1 LISPL
6 FLLYLIVI
14 VNFEQQAIAEK
25 IRDVYMSDK
34 KLIVVGDEIEAMCG
48 TCKDATV
55 HVVEVIK
62 EDKVIR
68 VMCKS
73 CLNSH
78 KFKAPISQDKKK
90 TKKKTARTKA
100 SGKSKEQRK
109 WSRVMAKADV
119 ENQQDYAMTEKY
131 EENDVIN
138 HAKFGVGVVAE
149 IVDPT
154 KMNVVF
160 EEGVKTMV
168 HNRS

>member
-1 LISPL
+1 
-6 FLLYLIVI
+6 
-14 VNFEQQAIAEK
+14 
-25 IRDVYMSDK
+25 MSDK
-34 KLIVVGDEIEAMCG
+34 KQIVVGDEIEAMCG
-48 TCKDATV
+48 ACKDATV
-55 HVVEVIK
+55 HIVEVIK
-62 EDKVIR
+62 ANKVIR

-78 KFKAPISQDKKK
+78 KFRAPISQDEKKPKKSAAAAK
-90 TKKKTARTKA
+90 T

-119 ENQQDYAMTEKY
+119 ENPQDYAMTEKY

-138 HAKFGVGVVAE
+138 HTKFGVGVVAE

-160 EEGVKTMV
+160 EDGVKTMV